1 MSLKPNIFEQR
12 SNKIISLLREE
23 ISERDQTIK
32 ELREAL
38 KDSFQALNDAYEE
51 CLCEEQN
58 LIKGANKYSEKVRV
72 YKEKARKLI
81 EP

>member
-12 SNKIISLLREE
+12 SNKIISLLRED

-38 KDSFQALNDAYEE
+38 KGLLPLADAGYQHHQYNHSETQEDRTALFN
-51 CLCEEQN
+51 
-58 LIKGANKYSEKVRV
+58 
-72 YKEKARKLI
+72 ARKLI
-81 EP
+81 ES